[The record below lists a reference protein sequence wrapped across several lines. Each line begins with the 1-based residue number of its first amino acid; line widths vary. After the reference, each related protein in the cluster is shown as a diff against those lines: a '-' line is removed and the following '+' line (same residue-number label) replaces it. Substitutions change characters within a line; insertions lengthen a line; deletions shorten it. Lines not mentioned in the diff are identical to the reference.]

1 MEMAK
6 RLLFGN
12 SRWGTVMRITVLFV
26 IFTAPFFY
34 HYGITFL
41 LGRSMYPTYEC
52 SEMVLVDKNHNDYIP
67 KRYDVV
73 EIQQDSEKWV
83 KRVIGLPGDHIEFGT
98 GRLWVNGKREQLFE
112 YLDHRE
118 LPRSTVIF
126 VDIVV
131 PNGMLWVIG
140 DNRYNS
146 AHALIH
152 LDQING
158 KVLY

>member
-1 MEMAK
+1 MAK

-12 SRWGTVMRITVLFV
+12 SRWGSVMRVIALFV
-26 IFTAPFFY
+26 ILTAPFFY

-52 SEMVLVDKNHNDYIP
+52 SEMVIVDKLRNGYVP

-73 EIQQDSEKWV
+73 QINAEDEEWV
-83 KRVIGLPGDHIEFGT
+83 KRIIGMPGDRIQLGT
-98 GRLWVNGKREQLFE
+98 GRVWVNEKREKSFE
-112 YLDHRE
+112 YLDKSE
-118 LPRSTVIF
+118 MPSSTVIV

-131 PNGMLWVIG
+131 PQGMVWVIG

-146 AHALIH
+146 AHKLIYVS
-152 LDQING
+152 DITG